1 MSMSTSVAIPTTL
14 ADLLQAREDALRLIG
29 DSISIMRKASEVLA
43 PMGSLLMPY
52 SARINGDVGQIRR
65 ELDASMWRRALDLT
79 GFKQLMDAEAA
90 KEFEKGL
97 EPNPPEFT
105 EGTIR
110 ATFLDLRIKAEPMF
124 RRGIFNVFRYLSDD
138 YRTNEKEPFRIGRKV
153 IMSAMISEGYG
164 MRGGLRVSHGYASDK
179 LNDLDRVF
187 TTLDGKPF
195 QPRSLESAMAVAF
208 EEMEV
213 FENEYYRAKAFR
225 NGNLHMEFK
234 RQDLLDKVNEQIA
247 EFYADGALP
256 DARAA

>member
-1 MSMSTSVAIPTTL
+1 MNTQLALPTTL
-14 ADLLQAREDALRLIG
+14 TDLLDARANALRLID
-29 DSISIMRKASEVLA
+29 DSIRIMGMASAVLA
-43 PMGSLLMPY
+43 PMGSLLMPHC
-52 SARINGDVGQIRR
+52 ARINGDAQQIRR

-90 KEFEKGL
+90 AAFEKGL
-97 EPNPPEFT
+97 SPNPPEFT

-110 ATFLDLRIKAEPMF
+110 ATFLDLRMKAEPMF
-124 RRGIFNVFRYLSDD
+124 RRGVFNVFRYLSDD
-138 YRTNEKEPFRIGRKV
+138 YRTNQKEPFRIGRKV
-153 IMSAMISEGYG
+153 IMSSMISEGYST
-164 MRGGLRVSHGYASDK
+164 RGGLRVSHGYASDK

-187 TTLDGKPF
+187 TTLDSKPF
-195 QPRSLESAMAVAF
+195 QARSLESAMAVAF
-208 EEMEV
+208 EKMEV